1 MDGLD
6 GPGGGTPRSEPTRRA
21 EPASEPTG
29 LTRREALRRGALVG
43 SALWMV
49 PVAQAVSVTP
59 AAADTASAPG
69 GGGGG
74 GGSRPVTVPPGEAVG
89 RSGSRPGH
97 GPGTHAHPV
106 WRRRRVR
113 HRHGRG

>member
-1 MDGLD
+1 MDGLNGLD
-6 GPGGGTPRSEPTRRA
+6 GPGGGTPRSEPL
-21 EPASEPTG
+21 SG

-74 GGSRPVTVPPGEAVG
+74 GGRPVTVPPGQAVG
-89 RSGSRPGH
+89 RSGSRPNH
-97 GPGTHAHPV
+97 VPGPHAHPV
-106 WRRRRVR
+106 RRRRRVR